1 MQRRPDRGNSFSMQ
15 GDSSRPD
22 EQSLVEHRGFVEALA
37 RRLVFDQHLADDLV
51 QETLLAAMRNPP
63 RERKAMRGWLAR
75 VVRNLAYRSHNKL
88 PK

>member
-1 MQRRPDRGNSFSMQ
+1 MQ

-63 RERKAMRGWLAR
+63 RERKAIDSIVFGATFD
-75 VVRNLAYRSHNKL
+75 SEH
-88 PK
+88 PSFG